1 MAEPERAFVNARL
14 IDPAQ
19 SLDTLGNLLVR
30 DGIIIALGPDIEI
43 PYQLKY
49 PLVQP
54 MFQLGQYQ
62 MDPDLHFSQLYL

>member
-19 SLDTLGNLLVR
+19 SLDTPGNLLVR

-43 PYQLKY
+43 PDSAETLDCSGLAIL
-49 PLVQP
+49 PGLID
-54 MFQLGQYQ
+54 MLS
-62 MDPDLHFSQLYL
+62 LIHI